1 MSASG
6 KWPQI
11 VLSRTCDAFLMH
23 LFEIEV
29 PEISEGIV
37 QIVGV
42 ARDPGIRAKIGVRS
56 LDKNVDPVGACV
68 GMRGSRIQSI
78 VRELR
83 GEKIDIIEWSDD
95 PATLISR
102 AITPAKVQTSLI
114 NEAGRIVDII
124 VADDQLAL
132 AIGKRGQNAKLA
144 VKLTTWRINITSESE
159 RKSAVQESFEKAFAQ
174 TGFGETEPEEENQ
187 QLPSSV
193 PRKDDSLRNELLTLK
208 GIGEKTAE
216 YLMEAGFSCIEDI
229 ASSTVDAL
237 FSVPGIG
244 KKTAKQLLETT
255 QKMVEPRE
263 DSMEK
268 SRDPNLNPQILEVV
282 QDDE

>member
-1 MSASG
+1 
-6 KWPQI
+6 
-11 VLSRTCDAFLMH
+11 MH

-95 PATLISR
+95 PAILISR
-102 AITPAKVQTSLI
+102 AITPAKVQTSLV
-114 NEAGRIVDII
+114 NEAERIVDII

-144 VKLTTWRINITSESE
+144 VKLTTWKINITSESE

-174 TGFGETEPEEENQ
+174 AGFEETELEEENQ
-187 QLPSSV
+187 QPPSFVSK
-193 PRKDDSLRNELLTLK
+193 KDDSHYNELLTLK
-208 GIGEKTAE
+208 GIGEKTGE

-229 ASSTVDAL
+229 ASSTVDVL
-237 FSVPGIG
+237 SSVPGIG
-244 KKTAKQLLETT
+244 KKTAKNLLEMSQTII
-255 QKMVEPRE
+255 ENRE
-263 DSMEK
+263 DGVKKSMT
-268 SRDPNLNPQILEVV
+268 PNPNPQISEVV
-282 QDDE
+282 KDDD